1 MSDKIFVKKDWDSV
15 TIQDNFIF
23 GKTMEMNPELCRQ
36 LLEKIL
42 NINIKS
48 IEYPEREKVLEMRT
62 DSKGIRVD
70 VYVQD
75 NQNRSYD
82 IEMQVADSDN
92 IAKRMRYYQGLID
105 LDKLKHGQ
113 HYSSLGESYIIFICP
128 FDKFKQGRHLYT
140 FRERCDED
148 NKLSLNDGAVKI
160 FLSTKGKIDD
170 VSADVKA
177 FLNYVDSGIIKGEF
191 VQKFDA
197 AVQAVKTNEKARL
210 EYMTFEMALL
220 ESELEGREKNLI
232 ENLKAVMKKL
242 NFTAEKAMDFLGRV
256 HTSESIIIANN
267 IKPEYK
273 ISNLSYRVKILL
285 KRLSLRK
292 KRSISF
298 LSL

>member
-15 TIQDNFIF
+15 TIQDNYIF

-42 NINIKS
+42 NINIKL

-82 IEMQVADSDN
+82 IEMQIADSDN

-170 VSADVKA
+170 VSADVKE
-177 FLNYVDSGIIKGEF
+177 FLDYVNSGIIKGEF
-191 VQKFDA
+191 IQKFDA
-197 AVQAVKTNEKARL
+197 AVQAIKTSEKARL

-242 NFTAEKAMDFLGRV
+242 NFTAEKAMDFLDV
-256 HTSESIIIANN
+256 
-267 IKPEYK
+267 PED
-273 ISNLSYRVKILL
+273 
-285 KRLSLRK
+285 
-292 KRSISF
+292 KRSR
-298 LSL
+298 LLTVLKK

>member
-42 NINIKS
+42 KINIKS

-210 EYMTFEMALL
+210 DYMTFEMALL

-242 NFTAEKAMDFLGRV
+242 NFTAEKAMDFLDV
-256 HTSESIIIANN
+256 
-267 IKPEYK
+267 PED
-273 ISNLSYRVKILL
+273 
-285 KRLSLRK
+285 
-292 KRSISF
+292 KRSR
-298 LSL
+298 LLTVLKK